1 MHITFAAKDEAF
13 LKSLVEEGYYTNV
26 TEAIR
31 DAVRRM
37 REVYPNTNDPFV
49 AAVMKGVRSLDE
61 GKGRPYTRELHS
73 QIVENARKKV
83 ASNEPINPDVIPQ

>member
-13 LKSLVEEGYYTNV
+13 LKNLVEEGYYTNV

-37 REVYPNTNDPFV
+37 REVYPNSNDPFV

-61 GKGRPYTRELHS
+61 GKGVPYTRELME
-73 QIVENARKKV
+73 QIRQEAIESAARG
-83 ASNEPINPDVIPQ
+83 EPVSPDVIPQ